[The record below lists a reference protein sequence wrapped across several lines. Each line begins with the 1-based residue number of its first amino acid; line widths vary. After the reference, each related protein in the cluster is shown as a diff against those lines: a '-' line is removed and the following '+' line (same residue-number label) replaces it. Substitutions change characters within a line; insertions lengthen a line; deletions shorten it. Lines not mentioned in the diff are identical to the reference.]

1 MRIFLILNIIFL
13 TNLAYATYQSDYLSD
28 KKIYLPEDSLS
39 GTYLICV
46 SKKEPA
52 NPREV
57 MGFKFQDKKVFGY
70 SIRIKKNKAQIQNWT
85 PADIGYVTRIT
96 TDTVTWWNFR
106 YALNRETLI
115 LDDGANNRRQ
125 CEVQPNDLAY
135 ATKIEEHRK
144 DLQIL
149 LNKEISERTKNNKI

>member
-13 TNLAYATYQSDYLSD
+13 TNLSFATNQTDYLSD
-28 KKIYLPEDSLS
+28 KKIFFPTDSLR
-39 GTYLICV
+39 GTFLICV

-52 NPREV
+52 NPRMV
-57 MGFKFQDKKVFGY
+57 MGFKFQDTRVFGY
-70 SIRIKKNKAQIQNWT
+70 RIGIKQNKAQVQNWT
-85 PADIGYVTRIT
+85 PADYPYVSAIT
-96 TDTVTWWNFR
+96 TDTVAWWNSL

-115 LDDGANNRRQ
+115 LNDGINSKQ
-125 CEVQPNDLAY
+125 CEVQSNDLAY

-144 DLQIL
+144 ELQIL